1 MVNTSFSWD
10 LFNKIPIIGIMRNLP
25 SEKMVTVTSL
35 FEKSGF
41 TNLEITL
48 NSPKAF
54 ASIAEL
60 SKSFG
65 DKINVGAGT
74 VCSIEQ
80 LDLALSAG
88 ASFIVTPI
96 VNEEIIRK
104 CNFLKI
110 PVFPGA
116 FTPTEIYKADALG
129 AAMVKVFP
137 ASQLGP
143 KYVKELLAPFPQ
155 IKLLP
160 TGGISI
166 ENMRAFM
173 DAGAKGLGIGSQ
185 LFPID
190 TIQHAKW
197 EDLRKLFARVLKQWT
212 ESFIEG

>member
-25 SEKMVTVTSL
+25 SERMVTVTSL

-54 ASIAEL
+54 ESIAEL

-65 DKINVGAGT
+65 NKINVGAGT

-104 CNFLKI
+104 CNFLKV

-143 KYVKELLAPFPQ
+143 QYMKELLAPFPQ

-166 ENMRAFM
+166 KNMRAFM

-185 LFPID
+185 LFPMEI
-190 TIQHAKW
+190 IQQGKW
-197 EDLRKLFARVLKQWT
+197 EELKRLFAKFLKCWA
-212 ESFIEG
+212 G

>member
-25 SEKMVTVTSL
+25 SKRMVTVTSL

-54 ASIAEL
+54 EAIAEL
-60 SKSFG
+60 SKLFG
-65 DKINVGAGT
+65 NKINVGAGT

-137 ASQLGP
+137 AAQLGP
-143 KYVKELLAPFPQ
+143 HYIKELLGPFPEL
-155 IKLLP
+155 KLLP
-160 TGGISI
+160 TGGITLDNI
-166 ENMRAFM
+166 GPFKK
-173 DAGAKGLGIGSQ
+173 AGAKGLGIGSQ
-185 LFPID
+185 LFPREI
-190 TIQHAKW
+190 IQQEKW
-197 EDLRKLFARVLKQWT
+197 KKLNRLFLSVLKCWT
-212 ESFIEG
+212 D